1 MEDFVLQVYKGV
13 YDQSTEVAIKHLK
26 YETQKDMDE
35 ALFEVAILKK
45 QLHPNVLQFLG
56 ASIGVRPSPFALPSK
71 SNVLLS
77 HGCLLPCEL
86 YNTSFPRVTLR
97 I

>member
-1 MEDFVLQVYKGV
+1 MLKNLAQVWKGM
-13 YDQSTEVAIKHLK
+13 YDQSTEVAIKYLK

-45 QLHPNVLQFLG
+45 QLHPNILQFLG
-56 ASIGVRPSPFALPSK
+56 ASIGVSPL
-71 SNVLLS
+71 NMI
-77 HGCLLPCEL
+77 E
-86 YNTSFPRVTLR
+86 